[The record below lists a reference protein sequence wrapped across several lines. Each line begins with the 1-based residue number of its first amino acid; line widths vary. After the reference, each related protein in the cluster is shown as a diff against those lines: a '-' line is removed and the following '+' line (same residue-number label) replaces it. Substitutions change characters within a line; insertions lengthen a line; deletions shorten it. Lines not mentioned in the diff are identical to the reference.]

1 MRVLCLDIGE
11 KRIGVA
17 VTDPLNITAQ
27 AVETIVSKGFERDAA
42 RVLELCRM
50 YETDRVLCGLP
61 LNMDGSEGFQAE
73 RSRAFAQFLE
83 GKGLRIRFQDE
94 RLSTR
99 QARSVLIEADMR
111 RSRRKAYIDQL
122 AATYILQSFLDAG
135 GWNDEKKS
143 GAARVT
149 DTAVW
154 KGMKKMD
161 TGENNSMEMDN
172 IIELVDEND
181 NPIRFEHIMTVQY
194 GGEDYILLAP
204 VDPTEDMEDDEVL
217 VLRIANDENAE
228 ACKLC
233 GTKRRTDGW
242 TCAYCGREN
251 RESRRVCVG
260 CGRPKGAPSASWL
273 CPVCGT
279 QNRADRS
286 ICAGCGQPRTIE
298 N

>member
-1 MRVLCLDIGE
+1 MTPRVLALDVGE
-11 KRIGVA
+11 RRIGVA
-17 VTDPLNITAQ
+17 VSDPLGITAQ
-27 AVETIVSKGFERDAA
+27 GVETIVSQGWTHDVQRIGELLA
-42 RVLELCRM
+42 R
-50 YETDRVLCGLP
+50 YETDRLLVGLP
-61 LNMDGSEGFQAE
+61 RSLSGDIGPQAQ
-73 RSRAFAQFLE
+73 RILAFADQLTAR
-83 GKGLRIRFQDE
+83 GWQVRFQDE
-94 RLSTR
+94 RLTTSLAQRT
-99 QARSVLIEADMR
+99 LIQGNVRRDMR
-111 RSRRKAYIDQL
+111 RQVVDKL

-217 VLRIANDENAE
+217 VLRIANDENGE
-228 ACKLC
+228 EIYVSVEDDDLVQKVFEKYL
-233 GTKRRTDGW
+233 
-242 TCAYCGREN
+242 EIV
-251 RESRRVCVG
+251 ES
-260 CGRPKGAPSASWL
+260 
-273 CPVCGT
+273 
-279 QNRADRS
+279 D
-286 ICAGCGQPRTIE
+286 E
-298 N
+298 E